1 MPIAQAY
8 VVSPTHLSKVTSDLK
23 QNWKNLKQT
32 SDTLFGHSMLVH
44 VVWYFLF
51 VLLCRK
57 TKKTWAWKWCSKL
70 WAFLFKVTGAF
81 WNMCLNTRRTLVTD
95 AITLFLNQAPLS
107 YNLNIGT
114 VKEYARTEQHDRSY
128 NIEHGRYP
136 PTYVRVFL
144 LVVDQK

>member
-23 QNWKNLKQT
+23 QNWKNL
-32 SDTLFGHSMLVH
+32 
-44 VVWYFLF
+44 
-51 VLLCRK
+51 
-57 TKKTWAWKWCSKL
+57 
-70 WAFLFKVTGAF
+70 TGEQ
-81 WNMCLNTRRTLVTD
+81 WERTLVTD